1 MDALL
6 SVNWIALLVLMIAL
20 LSFKALN
27 WIAYRVNWTVV
38 ILISM
43 VIGAVIGVVFASEG
57 NTYLVWLN
65 LIGQA
70 YVKLIKALVAPVILV
85 SVISGLISLNDK
97 EKMKK
102 IGTKSVFWLLIT
114 SVTAIVVTL
123 VVGAVTN
130 IGKGAGAV
138 FADISSVTDATLSA
152 YQEMET
158 SFDTILL
165 NLVPSNIAADLA
177 ADNIVA
183 IIIIAVAVAVAYVSI
198 SSEEGEDK
206 VLVIK
211 KLIEAVKKV
220 IFNILAYV
228 IDLTPHAVL
237 CLTACSASQLLSDK
251 EALVQLV
258 LLVVMVFVACLIQS
272 YVVNA
277 VILKSFAKVNPLKFF
292 KKTFDAQAT
301 AFTTTSSVGTM
312 PITID
317 RLIRKVGVDEEVAKH
332 LNSMSVEVVVAPD
345 FDEKAIELFKDN
357 SEIKLVKLNTLLK
370 DYRKMTCE
378 EVIMSPF
385 GALVQDSNNS
395 ELDKDMFKVVTREKP
410 TAEQIED
417 AIFAW
422 KVVKHAKTNAAVIA
436 RDFKTSAIAQG
447 QTNAL
452 AAVEWALNYA
462 CDNSK
467 EAVLASDA
475 PIFAEDCI
483 YSAIQGRIGLI
494 IQPGGAIKDQK
505 IIETCD
511 KYGIAM
517 ITTGVRNYRQ

>member
-220 IFNILAYV
+220 IFNILAHV
-228 IDLTPHAVL
+228 IDLTPYAVL
-237 CLTACSASQLLSDK
+237 CLTACSADRKS
-251 EALVQLV
+251 
-258 LLVVMVFVACLIQS
+258 VV
-272 YVVNA
+272 
-277 VILKSFAKVNPLKFF
+277 
-292 KKTFDAQAT
+292 
-301 AFTTTSSVGTM
+301 
-312 PITID
+312 
-317 RLIRKVGVDEEVAKH
+317 
-332 LNSMSVEVVVAPD
+332 
-345 FDEKAIELFKDN
+345 
-357 SEIKLVKLNTLLK
+357 
-370 DYRKMTCE
+370 
-378 EVIMSPF
+378 
-385 GALVQDSNNS
+385 
-395 ELDKDMFKVVTREKP
+395 
-410 TAEQIED
+410 
-417 AIFAW
+417 
-422 KVVKHAKTNAAVIA
+422 
-436 RDFKTSAIAQG
+436 
-447 QTNAL
+447 
-452 AAVEWALNYA
+452 
-462 CDNSK
+462 
-467 EAVLASDA
+467 
-475 PIFAEDCI
+475 
-483 YSAIQGRIGLI
+483 
-494 IQPGGAIKDQK
+494 
-505 IIETCD
+505 
-511 KYGIAM
+511 
-517 ITTGVRNYRQ
+517 

>member
-65 LIGQA
+65 LIGQT

-228 IDLTPHAVL
+228 IDLTPYAVL

-258 LLVVMVFVACLIQS
+258 LLVVMVFAACLIQA

-317 RLIRKVGVDEEVAKH
+317 RLIRKVGVDEEVANFTAPLGTTIGMAGCTCVWPILLAMFY
-332 LNSMSVEVVVAPD
+332 LNATGQSWGVSQYLVMCFMCLVLSLGSAGMPGVGVITAVSLFSAVNLPIAAVVLLIPINNITDMVRTLTNVTDASVCAAVVARQNGLLND
-345 FDEKAIELFKDN
+345 EVFAKEDEKL
-357 SEIKLVKLNTLLK
+357 
-370 DYRKMTCE
+370 
-378 EVIMSPF
+378 
-385 GALVQDSNNS
+385 
-395 ELDKDMFKVVTREKP
+395 EK
-410 TAEQIED
+410 
-417 AIFAW
+417 
-422 KVVKHAKTNAAVIA
+422 
-436 RDFKTSAIAQG
+436 G
-447 QTNAL
+447 
-452 AAVEWALNYA
+452 
-462 CDNSK
+462 
-467 EAVLASDA
+467 EA
-475 PIFAEDCI
+475 
-483 YSAIQGRIGLI
+483 
-494 IQPGGAIKDQK
+494 
-505 IIETCD
+505 
-511 KYGIAM
+511 
-517 ITTGVRNYRQ
+517 

>member
-220 IFNILAYV
+220 IFNILAWK
-228 IDLTPHAVL
+228 
-237 CLTACSASQLLSDK
+237 QNLLSRPAD
-251 EALVQLV
+251 Q
-258 LLVVMVFVACLIQS
+258 CISGNIQ
-272 YVVNA
+272 
-277 VILKSFAKVNPLKFF
+277 
-292 KKTFDAQAT
+292 
-301 AFTTTSSVGTM
+301 
-312 PITID
+312 
-317 RLIRKVGVDEEVAKH
+317 
-332 LNSMSVEVVVAPD
+332 
-345 FDEKAIELFKDN
+345 
-357 SEIKLVKLNTLLK
+357 
-370 DYRKMTCE
+370 
-378 EVIMSPF
+378 
-385 GALVQDSNNS
+385 
-395 ELDKDMFKVVTREKP
+395 
-410 TAEQIED
+410 TAEM
-417 AIFAW
+417 
-422 KVVKHAKTNAAVIA
+422 
-436 RDFKTSAIAQG
+436 
-447 QTNAL
+447 
-452 AAVEWALNYA
+452 
-462 CDNSK
+462 
-467 EAVLASDA
+467 AS
-475 PIFAEDCI
+475 E
-483 YSAIQGRIGLI
+483 
-494 IQPGGAIKDQK
+494 
-505 IIETCD
+505 
-511 KYGIAM
+511 
-517 ITTGVRNYRQ
+517 

>member
-220 IFNILAYV
+220 IFNILEYV
-228 IDLTPHAVL
+228 IDLTPYAVL

-258 LLVVMVFVACLIQS
+258 LLVVMVF
-272 YVVNA
+272 VNA

-317 RLIRKVGVDEEVAKH
+317 RLIRKVGVDEEVANFTAPLGTTIGMAGCTCVWPILLAMFY
-332 LNSMSVEVVVAPD
+332 LNATGQSWGVSQYLVMCFMCLVLSLGSAGMPGVGVITAVSLFSAVNLPIAAVVLLIPINNITDMVRTLTNVTDASVCAAVVARQNGLLND
-345 FDEKAIELFKDN
+345 EVFAKEDEKL
-357 SEIKLVKLNTLLK
+357 
-370 DYRKMTCE
+370 
-378 EVIMSPF
+378 
-385 GALVQDSNNS
+385 
-395 ELDKDMFKVVTREKP
+395 EK
-410 TAEQIED
+410 
-417 AIFAW
+417 
-422 KVVKHAKTNAAVIA
+422 
-436 RDFKTSAIAQG
+436 G
-447 QTNAL
+447 
-452 AAVEWALNYA
+452 
-462 CDNSK
+462 
-467 EAVLASDA
+467 EA
-475 PIFAEDCI
+475 
-483 YSAIQGRIGLI
+483 
-494 IQPGGAIKDQK
+494 
-505 IIETCD
+505 
-511 KYGIAM
+511 
-517 ITTGVRNYRQ
+517 

>member
-228 IDLTPHAVL
+228 IDLTPYAVL

-258 LLVVMVFVACLIQS
+258 LLVVMVFAACLIQS

-317 RLIRKVGVDEEVAKH
+317 RLIRKVVLMMRSQTLQRLLEQQ
-332 LNSMSVEVVVAPD
+332 SVWQDVHVYGR
-345 FDEKAIELFKDN
+345 FFLQC
-357 SEIKLVKLNTLLK
+357 STL
-370 DYRKMTCE
+370 TQ
-378 EVIMSPF
+378 
-385 GALVQDSNNS
+385 QDRAG
-395 ELDKDMFKVVTREKP
+395 E
-410 TAEQIED
+410 
-417 AIFAW
+417 
-422 KVVKHAKTNAAVIA
+422 
-436 RDFKTSAIAQG
+436 
-447 QTNAL
+447 
-452 AAVEWALNYA
+452 
-462 CDNSK
+462 
-467 EAVLASDA
+467 
-475 PIFAEDCI
+475 
-483 YSAIQGRIGLI
+483 
-494 IQPGGAIKDQK
+494 
-505 IIETCD
+505 
-511 KYGIAM
+511 
-517 ITTGVRNYRQ
+517 

>member
-138 FADISSVTDATLSA
+138 

-228 IDLTPHAVL
+228 IDLTPYAVL

-317 RLIRKVGVDEEVAKH
+317 RLIRKVGVDEEVANFTAPLGTTIGMAGCTCVWPILLAMFY
-332 LNSMSVEVVVAPD
+332 LNATGQSWGVSQYLVMCFMCLVLSLGSAGMPGVGVITAVSLFSAVNLPIAAVVLLIPINNITDMVRTLTNVTDASVCAAVVARQNGLLND
-345 FDEKAIELFKDN
+345 EVFAKEDEKL
-357 SEIKLVKLNTLLK
+357 
-370 DYRKMTCE
+370 
-378 EVIMSPF
+378 
-385 GALVQDSNNS
+385 
-395 ELDKDMFKVVTREKP
+395 EK
-410 TAEQIED
+410 
-417 AIFAW
+417 
-422 KVVKHAKTNAAVIA
+422 
-436 RDFKTSAIAQG
+436 G
-447 QTNAL
+447 
-452 AAVEWALNYA
+452 
-462 CDNSK
+462 
-467 EAVLASDA
+467 EA
-475 PIFAEDCI
+475 
-483 YSAIQGRIGLI
+483 
-494 IQPGGAIKDQK
+494 
-505 IIETCD
+505 
-511 KYGIAM
+511 
-517 ITTGVRNYRQ
+517 

>member
-114 SVTAIVVTL
+114 SVT
-123 VVGAVTN
+123 
-130 IGKGAGAV
+130 GAV
-138 FADISSVTDATLSA
+138 FADISSVTEATLSA

-228 IDLTPHAVL
+228 IDLTPYAVL

-258 LLVVMVFVACLIQS
+258 LLVVMVFAACLIQA

-317 RLIRKVGVDEEVAKH
+317 RLIRKVGVDEEVANFTAPLGTTIGMAGCTCVWPILLAMFY
-332 LNSMSVEVVVAPD
+332 LNATGQSWGVSQYLVMCFMCLVLSLGSAGMPGVGVITAVSLFSAVNLPIAAVVLLIPINNITDMVRTLTNVTDASVCAAVVARQNGLLND
-345 FDEKAIELFKDN
+345 EVFAKEDEKL
-357 SEIKLVKLNTLLK
+357 
-370 DYRKMTCE
+370 
-378 EVIMSPF
+378 
-385 GALVQDSNNS
+385 
-395 ELDKDMFKVVTREKP
+395 EK
-410 TAEQIED
+410 
-417 AIFAW
+417 
-422 KVVKHAKTNAAVIA
+422 
-436 RDFKTSAIAQG
+436 G
-447 QTNAL
+447 
-452 AAVEWALNYA
+452 
-462 CDNSK
+462 
-467 EAVLASDA
+467 EA
-475 PIFAEDCI
+475 
-483 YSAIQGRIGLI
+483 
-494 IQPGGAIKDQK
+494 
-505 IIETCD
+505 
-511 KYGIAM
+511 
-517 ITTGVRNYRQ
+517 

>member
-102 IGTKSVFWLLIT
+102 IGTK

-228 IDLTPHAVL
+228 IDLTPYAVL

-258 LLVVMVFVACLIQS
+258 LLVVMVFA
-272 YVVNA
+272 A
-277 VILKSFAKVNPLKFF
+277 
-292 KKTFDAQAT
+292 
-301 AFTTTSSVGTM
+301 
-312 PITID
+312 
-317 RLIRKVGVDEEVAKH
+317 RLIR
-332 LNSMSVEVVVAPD
+332 
-345 FDEKAIELFKDN
+345 
-357 SEIKLVKLNTLLK
+357 
-370 DYRKMTCE
+370 
-378 EVIMSPF
+378 
-385 GALVQDSNNS
+385 
-395 ELDKDMFKVVTREKP
+395 
-410 TAEQIED
+410 
-417 AIFAW
+417 
-422 KVVKHAKTNAAVIA
+422 
-436 RDFKTSAIAQG
+436 
-447 QTNAL
+447 
-452 AAVEWALNYA
+452 
-462 CDNSK
+462 
-467 EAVLASDA
+467 
-475 PIFAEDCI
+475 
-483 YSAIQGRIGLI
+483 
-494 IQPGGAIKDQK
+494 
-505 IIETCD
+505 
-511 KYGIAM
+511 
-517 ITTGVRNYRQ
+517 

>member
-183 IIIIAVAVAVAYVSI
+183 IIIIAVAVAVAATAATGAI
-198 SSEEGEDK
+198 PIPFADAPLLIGEQVTLMATICGIYGMDIGK
-206 VLVIK
+206 DGLK
-211 KLIEAVKKV
+211 M
-220 IFNILAYV
+220 LA
-228 IDLTPHAVL
+228 T
-237 CLTACSASQLLSDK
+237 TALGAGGATIVGKTIATNL
-251 EALVQLV
+251 
-258 LLVVMVFVACLIQS
+258 
-272 YVVNA
+272 
-277 VILKSFAKVNPLKFF
+277 LKFIPGAG
-292 KKTFDAQAT
+292 TIAGGAISAGT
-301 AFTTTSSVGTM
+301 A
-312 PITID
+312 
-317 RLIRKVGVDEEVAKH
+317 GVVTLAMGKAFIEVC
-332 LNSMSVEVVVAPD
+332 
-345 FDEKAIELFKDN
+345 
-357 SEIKLVKLNTLLK
+357 KLVKLGKLSEK
-370 DYRKMTCE
+370 D
-378 EVIMSPF
+378 VLSSQGVSIM
-385 GALVQDSNNS
+385 
-395 ELDKDMFKVVTREKP
+395 
-410 TAEQIED
+410 
-417 AIFAW
+417 
-422 KVVKHAKTNAAVIA
+422 
-436 RDFKTSAIAQG
+436 
-447 QTNAL
+447 
-452 AAVEWALNYA
+452 
-462 CDNSK
+462 
-467 EAVLASDA
+467 
-475 PIFAEDCI
+475 
-483 YSAIQGRIGLI
+483 
-494 IQPGGAIKDQK
+494 KDQFK
-505 IIETCD
+505 EQM
-511 KYGIAM
+511 K
-517 ITTGVRNYRQ
+517 RNKK

>member
-123 VVGAVTN
+123 VVGAATN

-228 IDLTPHAVL
+228 IDLTPYAVL
-237 CLTACSASQLLSDK
+237 CLKDILL
-251 EALVQLV
+251 
-258 LLVVMVFVACLIQS
+258 M
-272 YVVNA
+272 
-277 VILKSFAKVNPLKFF
+277 IL
-292 KKTFDAQAT
+292 
-301 AFTTTSSVGTM
+301 
-312 PITID
+312 
-317 RLIRKVGVDEEVAKH
+317 
-332 LNSMSVEVVVAPD
+332 
-345 FDEKAIELFKDN
+345 
-357 SEIKLVKLNTLLK
+357 
-370 DYRKMTCE
+370 
-378 EVIMSPF
+378 
-385 GALVQDSNNS
+385 
-395 ELDKDMFKVVTREKP
+395 
-410 TAEQIED
+410 
-417 AIFAW
+417 
-422 KVVKHAKTNAAVIA
+422 
-436 RDFKTSAIAQG
+436 
-447 QTNAL
+447 
-452 AAVEWALNYA
+452 
-462 CDNSK
+462 
-467 EAVLASDA
+467 
-475 PIFAEDCI
+475 
-483 YSAIQGRIGLI
+483 
-494 IQPGGAIKDQK
+494 
-505 IIETCD
+505 
-511 KYGIAM
+511 
-517 ITTGVRNYRQ
+517 RNL

>member
-228 IDLTPHAVL
+228 IDLTPYAVL
-237 CLTACSASQLLSDK
+237 CLDSMFCKSALKRQRGAGTARTSCCDG
-251 EALVQLV
+251 VCC
-258 LLVVMVFVACLIQS
+258 MS
-272 YVVNA
+272 YP
-277 VILKSFAKVNPLKFF
+277 VICCQCGNL
-292 KKTFDAQAT
+292 
-301 AFTTTSSVGTM
+301 
-312 PITID
+312 
-317 RLIRKVGVDEEVAKH
+317 
-332 LNSMSVEVVVAPD
+332 
-345 FDEKAIELFKDN
+345 
-357 SEIKLVKLNTLLK
+357 EII
-370 DYRKMTCE
+370 C
-378 EVIMSPF
+378 
-385 GALVQDSNNS
+385 
-395 ELDKDMFKVVTREKP
+395 
-410 TAEQIED
+410 
-417 AIFAW
+417 
-422 KVVKHAKTNAAVIA
+422 
-436 RDFKTSAIAQG
+436 QG
-447 QTNAL
+447 
-452 AAVEWALNYA
+452 
-462 CDNSK
+462 
-467 EAVLASDA
+467 
-475 PIFAEDCI
+475 
-483 YSAIQGRIGLI
+483 
-494 IQPGGAIKDQK
+494 
-505 IIETCD
+505 
-511 KYGIAM
+511 
-517 ITTGVRNYRQ
+517 